1 MIAITGANGQLGQ
14 LVIASL
20 LEKTEASN
28 IIALVRNLDSADGL
42 KALGVEVREADYN
55 KPETLQ
61 NAFEGVDKLLLIS
74 GSEVGS
80 RVAQHQAVIDAVKGK
95 GLSLFAYTSILKA
108 DTSPMILAQEH
119 RVTEQAIKD
128 AGLPAVILRNGWYS
142 ENYTQGISGALA
154 TNMVA
159 GAAAQGKLHTAARKD
174 YAEAAAVV
182 LTSKQPQVGKTY
194 ELAGDQGF
202 TLEQYAA
209 EISKQA
215 DKHIQYQ
222 AMTADD
228 FQALLIQVGLPEGF
242 AHVLVDAE
250 VQAAEGWLAET
261 GKSLSQLIGRETT
274 TIAET
279 IADSL
284 ARI

>member
-20 LEKTEASN
+20 LEKTDASN
-28 IIALVRNLDSADGL
+28 IIALVRNLDSAKDL

-61 NAFEGVDKLLLIS
+61 NAFDGVDKLLLIS

-80 RVAQHQAVIDAVKGK
+80 RAAQHQAVIDAVKDK

-119 RVTEQAIKD
+119 KVTEQAIKD
-128 AGLPAVILRNGWYS
+128 AELPAVILRNGWYS
-142 ENYTQGISGALA
+142 ENYTQSIGGVLA
-154 TNMVA
+154 TDTVA

-182 LTSKQPQVGKTY
+182 LTSKQSQVGKMY

-202 TLEQYAA
+202 TLEQYAG
-209 EISKQA
+209 EISKQVG
-215 DKHIQYQ
+215 KHIQFKRM
-222 AMTADD
+222 AGDD
-228 FQALLIQVGLPEGF
+228 FQSLLMQVGLPEGF
-242 AHVLVDAE
+242 ASVLADAE
-250 VQAAEGWLAET
+250 VQASKGWLAEASQ
-261 GKSLSQLIGRETT
+261 SLSQLIGRKTT
-274 TIAET
+274 PL
-279 IADSL
+279 ADSIAAAL
-284 ARI
+284 